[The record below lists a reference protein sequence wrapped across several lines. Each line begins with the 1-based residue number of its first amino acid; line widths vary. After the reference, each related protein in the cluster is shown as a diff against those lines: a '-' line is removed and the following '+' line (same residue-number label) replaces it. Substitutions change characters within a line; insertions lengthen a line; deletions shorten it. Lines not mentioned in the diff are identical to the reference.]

1 VRRRIVIMAV
11 AISAL
16 AVIVFAVPL
25 AIALGRQY
33 RDQAMLRLERATI
46 EAAATIGP
54 GAINGSDPAEL
65 PKLSDVTLALYRS
78 DRSLIAGKGPSVG
91 DDVVVLATANRV
103 ADQRAAGS
111 IAVAV
116 PLVADE
122 AVIGVLRGQQSS
134 STVDGR
140 IRRAWLIMGGL
151 GLVAVMIAG
160 VVAVWLSRRLSRPL
174 DRVRDAAV
182 RLGDGDFTIA
192 VPASGVVELDQV
204 ASALTA
210 TAGRLGGQIERERTF
225 SSDVSHQLR
234 TPLTGL
240 RLLLETDLVAP
251 RPDHA
256 ATIREALGAVDRLQL
271 TIEELLTL
279 ARGQPIARPPLDVV
293 ELLGDVERRW
303 RARLA
308 ALGRPLRL
316 ELSEHLPQPSVSRGA
331 VDNIVDVLVD
341 NALQHGRG
349 QITIAAEPLN
359 GGISIAVEDEGTGM
373 ANVGDDVFL
382 RLPANSQESN
392 GGHRI
397 GLALARSL
405 ADAEGGTLHLVRAGR
420 HPRFELILLSD
431 ATSVG

>member
-1 VRRRIVIMAV
+1 MRRRILIMAV

-25 AIALGRQY
+25 AIAVGQQY
-33 RDQAMLRLERATI
+33 RDQATLRLERATI
-46 EAAATIGP
+46 EAARTIGL

-65 PKLSDVTLALYRS
+65 PKLTDVTLALYRP
-78 DRSLIAGKGPSVG
+78 DRSLITGQGPSVG

-103 ADQRAAGS
+103 ADQHTARS
-111 IAVAV
+111 LAVAV

-122 AVIGVLRGQQSS
+122 AVVGVLRGEQSS
-134 STVDGR
+134 SAVDAR
-140 IRRAWLIMGGL
+140 THRAWLIMGVL
-151 GLVAVMIAG
+151 GLVAVMTAG

-182 RLGDGDFTIA
+182 RLGDGDFSVA
-192 VPASGVVELDQV
+192 VPLSGVGELDQV

-210 TAGRLGGQIERERTF
+210 TAVRLGGQIERERTF

-279 ARGQPIARPPLDVV
+279 ARGQPVARPPLDVV

-308 ALGRPLRL
+308 VLGRPLRL
-316 ELSEHLPQPSVSRGA
+316 ELSEHLPQPPVSRAA
-331 VDNIVDVLVD
+331 VDNIVDILVD
-341 NALQHGRG
+341 NALQHGQG

-359 GGISIAVEDEGTGM
+359 GGISIAVEDEGSGM
-373 ANVGDDVFL
+373 TDAGDDVFL
-382 RLPANSQESN
+382 RSAANLRSSN

-397 GLALARSL
+397 GLALARAL
-405 ADAEGGTLHLVRAGR
+405 ADAEDGTLQLARAGR
-420 HPRFELILLSD
+420 HPRFELILLTGT
-431 ATSVG
+431 TSVG